1 MKNHKIVEFT
11 SSEPGLFVGF
21 LQFLAREQN
30 WDWQFETL
38 TDFSLDALQ
47 GASAAYVDTR
57 LSKEILP
64 QLKMHSTES
73 RSSLCVDSFF
83 KEENTWYPRLLIAE
97 SLRLILV
104 QEARDLN
111 NRAPGFVVGTGELA
125 RVAANVLAEVGV
137 SEIYLV
143 GESDEGQE
151 LRAGLMRAL
160 LGIKIHSVVPE
171 DLTVQAISAGIIIN
185 TVDLSDNEELMR
197 DLTYFNFMRNDGYV
211 LDFNLLPVQNPLLL
225 EATKAEL
232 KTLIPQALYAQV
244 AKLWLERLEV
254 GSYLSVEDLRES
266 WMQFLK
272 ENSSSV

>member
-11 SSEPGLFVGF
+11 SDESGLVVGF
-21 LQFLAREQN
+21 LKFLARDQN
-30 WDWQFETL
+30 WDWQFETV
-38 TDFSLDALQ
+38 TDFSLDALHE
-47 GASAAYVDTR
+47 ATAAYVDTR

-64 QLKMHSTES
+64 KLKMHSTET
-73 RSSLCVDSFF
+73 RSSLCIDSFF
-83 KEENTWYPRLLIAE
+83 KEESTWYPRLLISE
-97 SLRLILV
+97 SLRLMLV

-111 NRAPGFVVGTGELA
+111 TRAPAFVVGTGELA

-143 GESDEGQE
+143 GESTEGEE
-151 LRAGLMRAL
+151 LRAELMRAL
-160 LGIKIHSVVPE
+160 LGIKLHSVVPE

-197 DLTYFNFMRNDGYV
+197 DLTYFNFMRSDGYV
-211 LDFNLLPVQNPLLL
+211 LDFNLLPLQNPLLL

-232 KTLIPQALYAQV
+232 KTLTPQALYARV
-244 AKLWLERLEV
+244 AKQWLDRLEA
-254 GSYLSVEDLRES
+254 GSYLTLEDLRES

>member
-11 SSEPGLFVGF
+11 SGEPGLVVGF
-21 LQFLAREQN
+21 LKFLAQEQN
-30 WDWQFETL
+30 WDWQFETI
-38 TDFSLDALQ
+38 TDFSLDALH
-47 GASAAYVDTR
+47 GATAAYVDTR

-64 QLKMHSTES
+64 KLKMHSTET
-73 RSSLCVDSFF
+73 RSSLCIDSFF
-83 KEENTWYPRLLIAE
+83 KEESTWYPRLLISEA
-97 SLRLILV
+97 LRLMLV

-111 NRAPGFVVGTGELA
+111 NRAPAFVVGTGELA

-143 GESDEGQE
+143 GESAEGEE
-151 LRAGLMRAL
+151 LRHELMRAL
-160 LGIKIHSVVPE
+160 LGIKFHSVLPE
-171 DLTVQAISAGIIIN
+171 DLTVQAVSAGIIIN
-185 TVDLSDNEELMR
+185 TVDLADNEELMR

-211 LDFNLLPVQNPLLL
+211 LDFNLLPLQNPLLL

-232 KTLIPQALYAQV
+232 KTLTPQALYARVVKQ
-244 AKLWLERLEV
+244 WLDRLEV
-254 GSYLSVEDLRES
+254 GSYLTLEDLCES